1 LFETLPTSRR
11 ERGPRTE
18 RHDRSGHFEFRNSN
32 FEFIPRPPGVMGEL
46 RGKFEIRN
54 SKSAISPFRRR
65 SMITLRELWRTYH
78 VGDSDV
84 HALRDVTLEIGR
96 GDYLAVMGPSGSGKS
111 TLLNILGCLDR
122 PTSGSY
128 AFAGRDVGLLSDS
141 ERTRLRQSEIGFVFQ
156 FFHLLPRLTAQGNV
170 ELPMLFAGVS
180 RAERRERAARALEAV
195 GLSDRVHHR
204 PDQLSGGQ
212 RQRVAIARAVV
223 MEPGLLLADE
233 PTGNLDRA
241 AAVEVMELLG
251 TMNADGQTVVLVTHD
266 PEVGS
271 RARSAVRMD
280 DGAIVERR

>member
-1 LFETLPTSRR
+1 
-11 ERGPRTE
+11 
-18 RHDRSGHFEFRNSN
+18 
-32 FEFIPRPPGVMGEL
+32 
-46 RGKFEIRN
+46 
-54 SKSAISPFRRR
+54 
-65 SMITLRELWRTYH
+65 MIALSDLWRTYH

-84 HALRDVTLEIGR
+84 HALRSVDLEIR
-96 GDYLAVMGPSGSGKS
+96 KGDYLAVMGPSGSGKS

-122 PTSGSY
+122 PTSGGY
-128 AFAGRDVGLLSDS
+128 TYEGRDVGSLSDA

-156 FFHLLPRLTAQGNV
+156 FFHLLPRLTAMGNV
-170 ELPMLFAGVS
+170 ELPMLFAGIS
-180 RAERRERAARALEAV
+180 RTKRRERAAHALDAV

-241 AAVEVMELLG
+241 AAVEVMGLLG
-251 TMNADGQTVVLVTHD
+251 AMNDDGQTVVMVTHD
-266 PEVGS
+266 PEVAA
-271 RARSAVRMD
+271 RARTAVRMD

>member
-1 LFETLPTSRR
+1 
-11 ERGPRTE
+11 
-18 RHDRSGHFEFRNSN
+18 
-32 FEFIPRPPGVMGEL
+32 
-46 RGKFEIRN
+46 
-54 SKSAISPFRRR
+54 
-65 SMITLRELWRTYH
+65 MIALSDLWRTYH

-84 HALRDVTLEIGR
+84 NALRSVDLEIAK

-128 AFAGRDVGLLSDS
+128 TFNGRDVASFSDA
-141 ERTRLRQSEIGFVFQ
+141 ERTRLRQLEIGFIFQ
-156 FFHLLPRLTAQGNV
+156 FFHLLPRLTAQANV
-170 ELPMLFAGVS
+170 ELPMLFAGVP
-180 RAERRERAARALEAV
+180 RAERRRRAGDSLEAV
-195 GLSDRVHHR
+195 GLSGRVHHR

-251 TMNADGQTVVLVTHD
+251 AMNADGQTVVLVTHD
-266 PEVGS
+266 EFRISNFEFRISDRTPRG
-271 RARSAVRMD
+271 
-280 DGAIVERR
+280 GLGG